1 MRPDFITIGLVED
14 DVIMGES
21 LVQRLELE
29 GHKVDWWTT
38 GSDALN
44 AQAFF
49 DKDIIVCDIRL
60 PDLTGEAVHRF
71 ADQKGIVSPFI
82 FITGYGDIDQAVR
95 LMRRGACD
103 YVTKPFDPDDF
114 LSRIERN
121 AVRRKRQCD
130 KPPKLGVSPA
140 MTKLEKTLL
149 RFSEKELPILISGEV
164 GVGKETAA
172 RFVHWRTRSAA
183 APFVHFHCKLTPMDL
198 HEQELFGFEGAENSA
213 GTLEQTGTGTLYLDD
228 VDMLSSGA
236 QHRLLSVLN
245 TGTYQRVGGQDPL
258 IFEGRMIAATRTP
271 RNHLEQAEGF
281 SETLFY
287 RLSVLQVEIGPLR
300 ERPDDIVWL
309 MSNILMQLR
318 EAGEPVTC
326 SLSAMAEEAAI
337 AHYWPGNALEMRN
350 RLQRALVLGQGAE
363 LEPADLFPDQTHDS
377 SDASLFPSLVQ
388 VRADAERRQIK
399 RALHRTGGQIIEA
412 AKLLGVSRTTLWE
425 KMNRLSIAGN

>member
-49 DKDIIVCDIRL
+49 DKDIIICDIRL

-121 AVRRKRQCD
+121 AVRRRRYCD
-130 KPPKLGVSPA
+130 RPPKLGVSPA
-140 MTKLEKTLL
+140 MTGLEKTLL

-183 APFVHFHCKLTPMDL
+183 APFVHVHFRLSPADL
-198 HEQELFGFEGAENSA
+198 HERELFGVEGSEKCA
-213 GTLEQTGTGTLYLDD
+213 GALERTGTGTLYLDD
-228 VDMLSSGA
+228 VDMLSPRA
-236 QHRLLSVLN
+236 QHRLLCLLN
-245 TGTYQRVGGQDPL
+245 TGAYQRVGGQELL
-258 IFEGRMIAATRTP
+258 IFEGRIIAGTRKP
-271 RNHLEQAEGF
+271 RKLLEQAEGF

-300 ERPDDIVWL
+300 ERPEDIVWL
-309 MSNILMQLR
+309 MSNMLTQLR
-318 EAGEPVTC
+318 ETGEPVPR
-326 SLSAMAEEAAI
+326 SLSATAEEAAI
-337 AHYWPGNALEMRN
+337 AHDWPGNALEMRN
-350 RLQRALVLGQGAE
+350 RLQRALVLGQGAD
-363 LEPADLFPDQTHDS
+363 LQPADLFPDQSHDRTDPS
-377 SDASLFPSLVQ
+377 VFPSLVQ

-399 RALHRTGGQIIEA
+399 RALHQTGGQIIEA

-425 KMNRLSIAGN
+425 KMNRLGIAGN

>member
-49 DKDIIVCDIRL
+49 DKDIIICDIRL

-71 ADQKGIVSPFI
+71 ADQKGIASPFI

-121 AVRRKRQCD
+121 AVRQKRHRD
-130 KPPKLGVSPA
+130 RLPKLGVSAA
-140 MTKLEKTLL
+140 MTGLEKTLL
-149 RFSEKELPILISGEV
+149 KFSEKELPILISGEV

-183 APFVHFHCKLTPMDL
+183 APFVHFHCKLNPGDL
-198 HEQELFGFEGAENSA
+198 HEKEVFGSDGSEMTGGA
-213 GTLEQTGTGTLYLDD
+213 LDRTGDGTLYLDD
-228 VDMLSSGA
+228 VDLLSPGA
-236 QHRLLSVLN
+236 QHRLLALLN
-245 TGTYQRVGGQDPL
+245 TGTFQRVGGQESL
-258 IFEGRMIAATRTP
+258 IFEGRIIASTRNL
-271 RNHLEQAEGF
+271 RNLLEQARGF
-281 SETLFY
+281 SEALFY
-287 RLSVLQVEIGPLR
+287 RLSVLQVEIAPLR
-300 ERPDDIVWL
+300 ERLEDIVWL
-309 MSNILMQLR
+309 MSNMLTQLR
-318 EAGEPVTC
+318 EAGEPAPC
-326 SLSAMAEEAAI
+326 SLSATTEEAAI
-337 AHYWPGNALEMRN
+337 AHDWPGNALEMRN
-350 RLQRALVLGQGAE
+350 RLQRALVLRQGVE
-363 LEPADLFPDQTHDS
+363 LQPADLFPDQVHDNT
-377 SDASLFPSLVQ
+377 DASVFPSLVQ

-399 RALHRTGGQIIEA
+399 RALHQTGGQIIEA

-425 KMNRLSIAGN
+425 KMNRLEIAGN